1 MAKNGA
7 TLVIATLMILVII
20 CSGAIDE
27 FHETIPE
34 EDWTTSYYIANHSLE
49 ICAKNCLIRH
59 KNKLKEQ
66 KECVKK
72 CIFHKCSQ
80 LYPTNEK
87 KQNLHP
93 TEHSG
98 TTHNPNEEAND
109 ETFSARECLVLQ
121 GNQGEAGLLA
131 GSK

>member
-7 TLVIATLMILVII
+7 TLVIAMLMIILVII

-72 CIFHKCSQ
+72 CIIHKCSQ
-80 LYPTNEK
+80 LYPTDEK
-87 KQNLHP
+87 KQV
-93 TEHSG
+93 
-98 TTHNPNEEAND
+98 
-109 ETFSARECLVLQ
+109 ECTLRLIAQYNKKYLFLERQRIWLQ
-121 GNQGEAGLLA
+121 NSLYCNN
-131 GSK
+131 